1 MLEDI
6 ARFTVLGFGAFIIGA
21 GLLMLL
27 KPQRAQAII
36 GKAGS
41 TNFINYAEL
50 VGRMIPATALILYA
64 DYSRFPFAFQIAGW
78 FMLFTSLVLL
88 SIPRKVHHQFSS
100 TSATLIKPL
109 YFQFISP
116 LAFIIGGVIIYSVL

>member
-6 ARFTVLGFGAFIIGA
+6 AKYTVLGFGAFIIGA

-27 KPQRAQAII
+27 KPETARVVL

-41 TNFINYAEL
+41 TNMINYAEL
-50 VGRMIPATALILYA
+50 IGRMIPATALILYA
-64 DYSRFPFAFQIAGW
+64 DSSKFPVAFQITGW
-78 FMLFTSLVLL
+78 FMLFTSFVLL
-88 SIPRKVHHQFSS
+88 ILPRKLHHQFSS

-116 LAFIIGGVIIYSVL
+116 LALIIGGIIIYSVL